1 MLQPLIDWFD
11 AINQKTET
19 FYDEGSE
26 WFALY
31 PATKDRC
38 ETRLVSSAERQKA
51 QDKEYR

>member
-26 WFALY
+26 RFALY
-31 PATKDRC
+31 PAMKDRC
-38 ETRLVSSAERQKA
+38 ETRLVSSRRTPKSTRQGV
-51 QDKEYR
+51 